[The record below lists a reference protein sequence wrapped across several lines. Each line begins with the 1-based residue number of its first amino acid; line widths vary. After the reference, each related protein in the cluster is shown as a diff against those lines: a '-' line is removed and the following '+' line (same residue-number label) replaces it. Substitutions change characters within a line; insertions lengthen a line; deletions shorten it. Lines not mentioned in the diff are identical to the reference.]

1 MEYYI
6 IEETN
11 DSLIVYKRSVSNF
24 LTNRLIL
31 NIVSVYDSDKINE
44 VFKDAKQVMSKSAFE
59 VSKTNIGDESL
70 LYKQEITWEGVNYT
84 IYALIFRKL
93 NVYEEIQMGGLTGG
107 MDKNEIIEIGGLIEK
122 KIE

>member
-1 MEYYI
+1 MK
-6 IEETN
+6 
-11 DSLIVYKRSVSNF
+11 LK
-24 LTNRLIL
+24 L

>member
-1 MEYYI
+1 
-6 IEETN
+6 
-11 DSLIVYKRSVSNF
+11 
-24 LTNRLIL
+24 
-31 NIVSVYDSDKINE
+31 
-44 VFKDAKQVMSKSAFE
+44 MSKSAFE